1 MNNEKHAKLGP
12 IVSSSHLAQGA
23 MPSLSEFEFGLIMA
37 SNAFERWMV
46 RCMTAAGIDGLAALD
61 VLVLFSVHHRTKAK
75 RLADICLV
83 LNIEDTHLVTYS
95 IRKLEKAGLVK
106 SGKSGKEKTVLLT
119 DKGAEACRNY
129 REVREELL
137 VETIKSLGLKAETA
151 SALAK
156 ELRVLSGHYDQAAR
170 AAASL

>member
-1 MNNEKHAKLGP
+1 MTDEKSRKIGP

-23 MPSLSEFEFGLIMA
+23 MPALSEFEFGLIMA
-37 SNAFERWMV
+37 SHAFQRWMV
-46 RCMTAAGIDGLAALD
+46 RCMTAAGVSGLAALD

-83 LNIEDTHLVTYS
+83 LNVEDTHLVTYS
-95 IRKLEKAGLVK
+95 IRKLEAAGLVA
-106 SGKSGKEKTVLLT
+106 SGKSGKEKTITLT
-119 DKGAEACRNY
+119 ARGEQVCIRY
-129 REVREELL
+129 REVREDLL
-137 VETIKSLGLKAETA
+137 VDTIKSLGLKPETA
-151 SALAK
+151 SELAR